1 MLLMTKTSA
10 EIVRQ
15 PAWHGLGT
23 ALDNAATSAA
33 ALQKAKLSWNVAQSP
48 VQWMESDGTL
58 RIDDSYMCNYRDD
71 NGALLGIVGRGYTVV
86 QNTDAFEFADH
97 LIGEGVQYEY
107 VGSNKGGKRVWLLA
121 KMPERTILHD
131 AYAPY
136 LLFANGHDGNTAIN
150 VCMTPMRVAC
160 WNTMNLAL
168 RNARQ
173 RWSFC
178 HTTNVI
184 SRLGQARK
192 TLALASTYL
201 TELETH
207 VEKLA
212 SIKLNRSR
220 EEAFIKQLFPAPAKE
235 STVAN
240 RNNEER
246 IARFRNCYA
255 ASDLDNIRGTAYGL
269 LAAVSDYTSHK
280 HLHTNKQRERHFFQ
294 TVVQPA
300 GLLSFASSLLAA

>member
-1 MLLMTKTSA
+1 MLLITKTSA
-10 EIVRQ
+10 DIVRQ

-23 ALDNAATSAA
+23 ALHDAATSAV
-33 ALQKAKLSWNVAQSP
+33 ALQKAKLAWNVAQSP

-58 RIDDSYMCNYRDD
+58 RVDDSYLCNYRDD
-71 NGALLGIVGRGYTVV
+71 TGTLLGVVGRGYTIV
-86 QNTDAFEFADH
+86 QNADAFEFADH

-121 KMPERTILHD
+121 KMPERTILQD

-136 LLFANGHDGNTAIN
+136 LLFANGHDGKTAIN
-150 VCMTPMRVAC
+150 VCMTPVRVAC

-168 RNARQ
+168 RNAKQ
-173 RWSFC
+173 RWTFS

-184 SRLGQARK
+184 SRLAQARK
-192 TLALASTYL
+192 TLVLANTYL
-201 TELETH
+201 IALEMQI
-207 VEKLA
+207 EKLA
-212 SIKLNRSR
+212 SIKVSRSR
-220 EEAFIKQLFPAPAKE
+220 KEAFIKQLFPAKE
-235 STVAN
+235 SAVAN
-240 RNNEER
+240 RNNDER

-255 ASDLDNIRGTAYGL
+255 AADLDNVRGTAYGL

-280 HLHTNKQRERHFFQ
+280 SLHTNEQRERHFFQ

-300 GLLSFASSLLAA
+300 DLLSHAASLLAA